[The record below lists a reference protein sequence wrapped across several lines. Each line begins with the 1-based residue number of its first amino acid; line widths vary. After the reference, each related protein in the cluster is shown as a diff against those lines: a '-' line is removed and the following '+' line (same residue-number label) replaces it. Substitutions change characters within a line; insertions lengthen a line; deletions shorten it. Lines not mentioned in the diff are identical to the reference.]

1 MSKIGINKSLIL
13 SQIEDSLEEEK
24 LPLALQVGSMSAM
37 ALVSFDTTGGI
48 YKILWQNT
56 KIFK

>member
-1 MSKIGINKSLIL
+1 MRKIGINKILIL
-13 SQIEDSLEEEK
+13 SADRGPTRGRK
-24 LPLALQVGSMSAM
+24 LPLAVQLGSMSAM

>member
-1 MSKIGINKSLIL
+1 MSKIGINKTLIL
-13 SQIEDSLEEEK
+13 FADRGPTRGKK
-24 LPLALQVGSMSAM
+24 LPLAVQVGSMSAM
-37 ALVSFDTTGGI
+37 ALASFGTTGGI